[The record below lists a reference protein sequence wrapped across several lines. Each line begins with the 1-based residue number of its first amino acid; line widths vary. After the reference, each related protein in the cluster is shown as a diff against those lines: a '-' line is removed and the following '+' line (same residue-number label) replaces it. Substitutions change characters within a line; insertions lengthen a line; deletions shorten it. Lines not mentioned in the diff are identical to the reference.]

1 MTYRYYHLM
10 PDELS
15 TLYIGFARNLFTRPK
30 EREILSIDSDEFQ
43 GGCTLFFE
51 DNFLSKLISEYE
63 AAKAA
68 GKFSSSNAASKWLRI
83 LSILKSTTPATETQ
97 YASAKDYF
105 KSVEYYD

>member
-15 TLYIGFARNLFTRPK
+15 TLYIGFQRNLFTRPK
-30 EREILSIDSDEFQ
+30 EREILSIDSAEFQ

-63 AAKAA
+63 SAKVA
-68 GKFSSSNAASKWLRI
+68 GKFSSSNASSKWLRI
-83 LSILKSTTPATETQ
+83 LTILKSTKAATESQ
-97 YASAKDYF
+97 YAHAKDYF